1 MLISKLD
8 LLSDD
13 QAITADAVSTYVRDL
28 IPNGGAINA
37 GDTGGPTA
45 NTTVNLG
52 AGTPLYL
59 YILVTTTFDGA
70 ADTSSLICSLESD
83 SATGLD
89 SSATVHMTL
98 QEDEEAALVAG
109 YWICKGRPIP
119 PGAYERYLGIRYNV
133 GAEENFTGGKVKAW
147 LSPDPYSA
155 DTMYYG
161 ATKTGV
167 N

>member
-13 QAITADAVSTYVRDL
+13 QAITADAISTNVRDL
-28 IPNGGAINA
+28 IPNGGAINS

-70 ADTSSLICSLESD
+70 ADTSSLICTLESD
-83 SATGLD
+83 DNTSL

-109 YWICKGRPIP
+109 YWIAKGAPIP
-119 PGAYERYLGIRYNV
+119 QGAYQRYLGIRYNV

-147 LSPDPYSA
+147 LSPVPYS
-155 DTMYYG
+155 DTQYESAML
-161 ATKTGV
+161 TGV

>member
-1 MLISKLD
+1 MLQSRLD

-13 QAITADAVSTYVRDL
+13 QAITADAISTYVRDV
-28 IPNGGAINA
+28 IPSGGAINS

-59 YILVTTTFDGA
+59 YILVTTTFDGS

-83 SATGLD
+83 DNTSL
-89 SSATVHMTL
+89 SSATVHATY
-98 QEDEEAALVAG
+98 QEDEEATLVAG
-109 YWICKGRPIP
+109 YWIAKGVPLP
-119 PGAYERYLGIRYNV
+119 PGSYQRYVGVRYNV
-133 GAEENFTGGKVKAW
+133 GAEENFTAGKVQAW
-147 LSPDPYSA
+147 LSPIPFSETQYRSA
-155 DTMYYG
+155 QI
-161 ATKTGV
+161 TGV